1 MVSAQRAGE
10 GSPRAAQALK
20 PPAPAPIYTQ
30 RIFKLTR
37 LEKLKELEVVLHKS
51 MAVCDAKS
59 LSGIARQYRETLKE
73 IEEIEGTEDDDDDIA
88 KLLAQRDADGK
99 AGAVR

>member
-1 MVSAQRAGE
+1 
-10 GSPRAAQALK
+10 
-20 PPAPAPIYTQ
+20 
-30 RIFKLTR
+30 
-37 LEKLKELEVVLHKS
+37 

-73 IEEIEGTEDDDDDIA
+73 IEEIEGAEDNGDDISQ
-88 KLLAQRDADGK
+88 LLARREADGK